1 MPFTCTIVAPGSG
14 SAEQAA
20 VRFLAQE
27 GALMERGDAIFLVT
41 RDGQT
46 QIYEIAMPCVLT
58 EKLVEDGSAVPPEQP
73 VAFAAVDGENIP
85 YGEPF
90 VVERRDVELSE
101 MAPAIARS

>member
-1 MPFTCTIVAPGSG
+1 MTL
-14 SAEQAA
+14 
-20 VRFLAQE
+20 R
-27 GALMERGDAIFLVT
+27 RGDAIFLVT

-46 QIYEIAMPCVLT
+46 HIYEIAMPCVLT